1 MKVLKVSTRFP
12 VHVKVLK
19 VFIRVPNKFCEESN
33 NILKSLKMFS
43 AVPDQFHIDLL
54 QWDQLLL
61 GDDIR

>member
-1 MKVLKVSTRFP
+1 M
-12 VHVKVLK
+12 KVLK

-43 AVPDQFHIDLL
+43 TVPDQFHIDLL

-61 GDDIR
+61 GDDIRQGDVSISVKLCHL